1 MKNLGLILGIITLL
15 LGVVIAITPH
25 YIFPVCEYSGM
36 SVETAAG
43 MLIPMRCL
51 YTAYAE
57 TGVGAAIIAV
67 GAIHMVS
74 GQSETRKA
82 LSIVSAVLGILV
94 ILFPI
99 YLIGVC
105 RTPTMP
111 CRTGTQPT
119 LIVLGVSMIIVS
131 AIGFFMSMRNE
142 E

>member
-1 MKNLGLILGIITLL
+1 MKQLGLILGIITLF
-15 LGVVIAITPH
+15 LGVFVAIAPH
-25 YIFPVCEYSGM
+25 YLFPVCEYSGF
-36 SVETAAG
+36 SVETATG
-43 MLIPMRCL
+43 RLIPMRCL

-57 TGVGAAIIAV
+57 SGIGAAIIAV
-67 GAIHMVS
+67 GAIQMVS

-119 LIVLGVSMIIVS
+119 LIVLGVSIIVVS
-131 AIGFFMSMRNE
+131 AIGFFKSVKNE
-142 E
+142 A